1 MFLNATKIRVG
12 LMGVGAIALAMYLLA
27 GGRLGPGNR
36 GVVQIEFGLYREK
49 FEGMQVAVDGRA
61 AGILKSHGAT
71 TRSAFSI
78 EEGRHEITLV
88 SPEFDCEPQTVHV
101 ESGRIVMLVVDVGGS
116 ASADGQ
122 SRPQILFQ

>member
-12 LMGVGAIALAMYLLA
+12 LMGVGAIAMVMYLLA

-36 GVVQIEFGLYREK
+36 GIVQIEFSLYPET
-49 FEGMQVAVDGRA
+49 EGMQVAVDGRV
-61 AGILKSHGAT
+61 AGVLKSHGAT
-71 TRSAFSI
+71 KRSAFAI

-88 SPEFDCEPQTVHV
+88 STEFDCELQTVHV
-101 ESGRIVMLVVDVGGS
+101 ESGRTVMLVVDVGGGV
-116 ASADGQ
+116 SADGS